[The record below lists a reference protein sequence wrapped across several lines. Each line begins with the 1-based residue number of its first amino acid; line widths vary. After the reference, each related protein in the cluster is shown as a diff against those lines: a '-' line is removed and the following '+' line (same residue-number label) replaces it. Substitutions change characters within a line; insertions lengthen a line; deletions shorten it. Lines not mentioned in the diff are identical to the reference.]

1 MTGTHQITIQNKK
14 IKYSFAVRRNITV
27 IRGNSATGKTVL
39 IEMVREY
46 YENGEDSGITLQ
58 CDKQCAVLS
67 GQNWDVQLSAI
78 HDSIVFIDEGSRFV
92 SSKDFAAA
100 IQKTDNYYVIV
111 TREGLNAL
119 PYSVNEIYGI
129 RDAGKYGQLKQ
140 TYNELFHIYAS
151 DGYDESIKPTVV
163 ITEDS
168 HSGFQFFSHVCGQR
182 QMHCISANG
191 KSNIFQLLLNQ
202 TAEQIFV
209 IADGSAFG
217 SEMEKIIKLQNEVGH
232 FTLYLPESFEWLIL
246 KSDLIK
252 DKTISA
258 ILADPSNYIE
268 SKEYFSWER
277 FFTAL
282 LIKTTQTTYL
292 QYSKHEL
299 NPVYLQESSSKKILD
314 VIKPILKS
322 DR

>member
-14 IKYSFAVRRNITV
+14 IKYSFAIRRNITV

-46 YENGEDSGITLQ
+46 YENGADSGITLQ
-58 CDKQCAVLS
+58 CDKPCAVLS
-67 GQNWDVQLSAI
+67 GANWEAQLSAI
-78 HDSIVFIDEGSRFV
+78 HDSIIFIDEGSRFV

-111 TREGLNAL
+111 TREGLSAL
-119 PYSVNEIYGI
+119 PYSINEIYGI
-129 RDAGKYGQLKQ
+129 RDTGKYGQLKQ
-140 TYNELFHIYAS
+140 TYNELYHIYAHNKQ
-151 DGYDESIKPTVV
+151 DESASPTVV

-168 HSGFQFFSHVCGQR
+168 NAGFQFFSNICNGR
-182 QMHCISANG
+182 QIRCISANG
-191 KSNIFQLLLNQ
+191 KSNIFQLLLKQ
-202 TAEQIFV
+202 TAEQILV
-209 IADGSAFG
+209 IADGAAFG
-217 SEMEKIIKLQNEVGH
+217 SEMEKVIKLQNEVEH

-252 DKTISA
+252 DKNVSA
-258 ILADPSNYIE
+258 ILADPSSSIE

-282 LIKTTQTTYL
+282 LTKITEATYL
-292 QYSKHEL
+292 QYSKHSL

-314 VIKPILKS
+314 VTKPLFEKE
-322 DR
+322 